1 MTSLGLY
8 GKRQE
13 MNVKI
18 KALSAWIIQTKLVLG
33 LESTVCKQ
41 PLKFCNVSSKGL
53 HFLVKIM
60 KNSTLT
66 RN

>member
-1 MTSLGLY
+1 MTSVGLY

-33 LESTVCKQ
+33 LETAACKQ
-41 PLKFCNVSSKGL
+41 PLKFCKVSSKGL

>member
-1 MTSLGLY
+1 MRSLGLY

-13 MNVKI
+13 MDVKI
-18 KALSAWIIQTKLVLG
+18 RALSAWIIQTKLVLG
-33 LESTVCKQ
+33 LETTVCKQ
-41 PLKFCNVSSKGL
+41 PLKFCNVSRKGL